1 MMTFNNVRLNFD
13 QDMIALKI
21 KYACLA
27 LMFFIN
33 TSVSSQDSVKD
44 NIEYL
49 IEININAQLIIENQ
63 IIHCQKSLTVFYRN
77 LNYQPVWNN
86 SALIQ
91 AFLNELNKA
100 DKEGLEPKDYHIEN
114 ITSLLRIIKKTTA
127 TEAKLDLVLT
137 DAFLLYASHLLYGKV
152 NSATLEPQWSLHTGE
167 NRIISVLEQ
176 AVQNNNIKNSLE
188 NIKPKHAIYLG
199 LKKALEQYKTIK
211 QKGGWQIIPAGSTIK
226 VGDVD
231 PRIPLI
237 RARLI
242 ATKDFSRSWEINSN
256 KYDHDL
262 VNALKLFQVRH
273 GIDIDGEIGFKTMTA
288 MNINVDERIEQIK
301 INLERWRWLSRQFG
315 DYYIKVNIADFNLE
329 VIKNGEK
336 IRQHKIIVG
345 RTYRKTPIF
354 SSKIT
359 HLIFNPSWTIPPG
372 IFSADVLPAVRKN
385 IKYLKNK
392 NIYVYDKNGQ
402 IVIPSSVD
410 WNSRVVKSYT
420 YRQPP
425 GFDNALGS
433 VKFFI
438 PNKFMVYLHDTPSK
452 DLFEKS
458 ERAFSSGCIRVQDPI
473 ELAEYLLNDPENYSK
488 KRINVIINTKKTQ
501 TVVIKEQ
508 PAIHI
513 LYWTSFINDDGVV
526 QFRKDI
532 YKRDGALKEALLK
545 PAPSL

>member
-1 MMTFNNVRLNFD
+1 MTFNNARLNFD

-27 LMFFIN
+27 LMFFIS

-49 IEININAQLIIENQ
+49 IEKNINAQLIIENQ
-63 IIHCQKSLTVFYRN
+63 YIHCQKSLTIFYRN

-100 DKEGLEPKDYHIEN
+100 DHEGLEPKDYHIEN
-114 ITSLLRIIKKTTA
+114 ITTLLRIIKKTTA
-127 TEAKLDLVLT
+127 TEAKLDLILT

-152 NSATLEPQWSLHTGE
+152 NSATLEPQWSLRTGE

-176 AVQNNNIKNSLE
+176 AVQHNNIKNSLE

-199 LKKALEQYKTIK
+199 LKQALGQYKTIK
-211 QKGGWQIIPAGSTIK
+211 QNGGWQIIPAGSTIK
-226 VGDVD
+226 EGDVD

-242 ATKDFSRSWEINSN
+242 ATSDLSQSFENNSN

-262 VNALKLFQVRH
+262 VNSIKEFQVRH
-273 GIDIDGEIGFKTMTA
+273 GIDIDGEIGFKTMAA

-359 HLIFNPSWTIPPG
+359 HLVFNPSWTVPPG
-372 IFSADVLPAVRKN
+372 ILSADVLPAVRKN
-385 IKYLKNK
+385 IRYLKNK
-392 NIYVYDKNGQ
+392 NIYVYDKNGK

-410 WNSRVVKSYT
+410 WNSSVVKSYT
-420 YRQPP
+420 YRQTP
-425 GFDNALGS
+425 GSDNALGS

-438 PNKFMVYLHDTPSK
+438 PNEFMVYLHDTPSK
-452 DLFEKS
+452 DLFEKT
-458 ERAFSSGCIRVQDPI
+458 ERAFSSGCIRVQDPL

-488 KRINVIINTKKTQ
+488 KRINGIINTKKTQ
-501 TVVIKEQ
+501 TVVIKDQ

-513 LYWTSFINDDGVV
+513 LYWTSFTNDDGVV
-526 QFRKDI
+526 QFRSDI
-532 YKRDGALKEALLK
+532 YKRDGPLKEALLK
-545 PAPSL
+545 RAPSL